1 MAGKTKVEMTLETVV
16 EFQDLHERR
25 LREAKAA
32 LEESQSGVNRTLEAL
47 AAQVAQTNA
56 GLERLEQTVEHGLGR
71 MERAVERA
79 ADSVQELTIAV
90 RQLSASVD
98 GHLRVAELQARLAD
112 QQSQTSAQQAASI
125 VELTKLVT
133 AQASSVDRLIERL
146 SAK

>member
-25 LREAKAA
+25 LREARAA
-32 LEESQSGVNRTLEAL
+32 LEESQAGVNRALEAL
-47 AAQVAQTNA
+47 AVQVAQTNA
-56 GLERLEQTVEHGLGR
+56 GLTRLEQTVEQGLGR
-71 MERAVERA
+71 LERAVERS
-79 ADSVQELTIAV
+79 ADSVQELTATV

-98 GHLRVAELQARLAD
+98 GHLKVAELQAKLAE

-133 AQASSVDRLIERL
+133 AQASSVDRLLERL
-146 SAK
+146 ATK